1 MRIAFVSVMTG
12 SPWAASEVLW
22 AETADLALR
31 EGHEVLVSTFD
42 WPERPTAIAELER
55 DGAQLDMRPLS
66 RWYRRSALFTR
77 LKRSFRTLKKFKPD
91 VICVSQGGTYDV
103 SRSGGNAVLRST
115 LSSLGVPYILLCHC
129 EQPAPPARNL
139 SRARALF
146 EGAAIVG
153 MVADKM
159 RAVSEAHLGVA
170 IPNVRTFHNPVNL
183 RTIECLPWPEQ
194 NSPIKFAFVGR
205 LDPVKNVA
213 ALIETLASDRW
224 QQRDW
229 TLTVCGAGPDRAKLE
244 TQVKNAGLAHHV
256 TFAGYVSDIAA
267 LWREHHALIMPSRF
281 EGVPLAMIEAML
293 CGRPVV
299 ATDVGGIAEWIEE
312 DRNGFLIRRPDPQ
325 DIDSALEK
333 LWSQRERLEMM
344 GRNAHERT
352 IKTRDSDP
360 ARTLLQWL
368 ASAAATAATADAQL
382 HSWTP
387 KPSAAQGDSHGR
399 LAVIGSS
406 ARISVVIPTYEPERF
421 LVDALQSVL
430 AQDPG
435 ADVMQI
441 AIIDD
446 GSRRSRAAD
455 LVQSIAPAGRVEIHE
470 HDENIGLAGNWNRAV
485 ALARGEF
492 VHILHQDD
500 IVEPGFYQRLL
511 AGLDSSPRV
520 GMAFCR
526 HGYID
531 EQGRVERISHRE
543 RWHAGVLSGWLP
555 RIAQSQR
562 IQCPAAIV
570 RRSVYEQL
578 GGFRSELRYALDWEM
593 WVRIAARYD
602 VWFEP
607 TVCAHYRRHS
617 TTESARLEASGK
629 INEDLMNAIE
639 MFSAYLPIQL
649 RAHLKDRAYRRLAR
663 SQLRRA
669 LKLLDG
675 RAPLRAADE
684 IDYARTA
691 MQQLAPNLA
700 KRLLGSRL
708 SRVEAR
714 VASRLAS
721 DRT

>member
-22 AETADLALR
+22 AETAELALR

-42 WPERPTAIAELER
+42 WPERPAAISQLHR
-55 DGAQLDMRPLS
+55 LGAQLDLRPLS

-77 LKRSFRTLKKFKPD
+77 LKRSFKTLRQFKPD

-115 LSSLGVPYILLCHC
+115 LTSLATPYVLLCHC
-129 EQPAPPARNL
+129 EQPAPPERNL
-139 SRARALF
+139 MRARALF

-153 MVADKM
+153 MVAEKL
-159 RAVSEAHLGVA
+159 RAVSEAHLGIA
-170 IPNVRTFHNPVNL
+170 LPNVRAFHNPVNL
-183 RTIECLPWPEQ
+183 RKIECLPWPTQ
-194 NSPIKFAFVGR
+194 SSPLKFAFVGR
-205 LDPVKNVA
+205 LDPVKNLA
-213 ALIETLASDRW
+213 ALIQTLTSNAWKARN
-224 QQRDW
+224 W
-229 TLTVCGAGPDRAKLE
+229 TLTVCGLGPDRAALE
-244 TQVKNAGLAHHV
+244 MQVKDAGLADHV
-256 TFAGYVSDIAA
+256 SFAGYVKDIAA
-267 LWREHHALIMPSRF
+267 LWREHHALIMPSLF

-293 CGRPVV
+293 CGRPVI
-299 ATDVGGIAEWIEE
+299 ATDTGGIAEWIEE
-312 DRNGFLIRRPDPQ
+312 DCTGFLIQRPAPRE
-325 DIDSALEK
+325 IDAALEK
-333 LWSQRERLEMM
+333 LWNQRERLEMM

-368 ASAAATAATADAQL
+368 ENAAAIAGAQL
-382 HSWTP
+382 RASST
-387 KPSAAQGDSHGR
+387 DSCAPASTVR
-399 LAVIGSS
+399 APPAVIGL
-406 ARISVVIPTYEPERF
+406 RPKISVVIPTYEPERF
-421 LVDALQSVL
+421 FVDALKSVL

-435 ADVMQI
+435 QDAMQI

-446 GSRRSRAAD
+446 GSRHSRVAQFVES
-455 LVQSIAPAGRVEIHE
+455 LAPPGRIEIHE

-485 ALARGEF
+485 ALARGEY

-500 IVEPGFYQRLL
+500 IVESGFYQRLL
-511 AGLDSSPRV
+511 AGLDWSPRV

-531 EQGRVERISHRE
+531 EHGNIERISRRE
-543 RWHAGVLSGWLP
+543 RWQAGVLPDWLA

-593 WVRIAARYD
+593 WVRIASRYD

-617 TTESARLEASGK
+617 TTESARLEASGQ
-629 INEDLMNAIE
+629 INADTMNAIE
-639 MFSAYLPIQL
+639 MFSAYLPVEQQSY
-649 RAHLKDRAYRRLAR
+649 LKERAYRRLAR

-669 LKLLDG
+669 SKLLDG
-675 RAPLRAADE
+675 PSPSRAATE
-684 IDYARTA
+684 VDYARAA
-691 MQQLAPNLA
+691 MKRLAPNLA
-700 KRLLGSRL
+700 KRLLGTRL

-714 VASRLAS
+714 VASRRSS
-721 DRT
+721 DGT

>member
-22 AETADLALR
+22 AETAELALQ

-42 WPERPTAIAELER
+42 WPDRPAAISQLQR
-55 DGAQLDMRPLS
+55 LGAQLDLRPLS

-77 LKRSFRTLKKFKPD
+77 LKRSFKALKQFKPD

-115 LSSLGVPYILLCHC
+115 LTSLAAPYVLLCHC

-153 MVADKM
+153 MVADKL
-159 RAVSEAHLGVA
+159 RAVSEAHLGTA
-170 IPNVRTFHNPVNL
+170 IPNVRAFHNPVNL
-183 RTIECLPWPEQ
+183 RTIECLRWPAQ
-194 NSPIKFAFVGR
+194 NSPLKFAFVGR
-205 LDPVKNVA
+205 LDPVKNLA

-224 QQRDW
+224 KQRDW
-229 TLTVCGAGPDRAKLE
+229 TLTVCGSGPDRAALE
-244 TQVKNAGLAHHV
+244 TQAKNAGLDNHV
-256 TFAGYVSDIAA
+256 RFAGYVKDIAE
-267 LWREHHALIMPSRF
+267 LWREHHALIMPSLF

-299 ATDVGGIAEWIEE
+299 ATDVGGIADWIEE
-312 DRNGFLIRRPDPQ
+312 GCTGFLIRRPDPQ
-325 DIDSALEK
+325 DIDLALEN
-333 LWSQRERLEMM
+333 LWNQRERLELM
-344 GRNAHERT
+344 GRNAYERT

-368 ASAAATAATADAQL
+368 ESAAATAGAQL
-382 HSWTP
+382 RSRSTDSAVAQSTASARP
-387 KPSAAQGDSHGR
+387 K
-399 LAVIGSS
+399 LIGSS
-406 ARISVVIPTYEPERF
+406 ARVAVVIPTYEPERF

-435 ADVMQI
+435 PDAMQI

-446 GSRRSRAAD
+446 GSRHSRVTH
-455 LVQSIAPAGRVEIHE
+455 LVESIAPPGRIEIHE
-470 HDENIGLAGNWNRAV
+470 HDENVGLAGNWNRAI

-531 EQGRVERISHRE
+531 EQGNVERISHRE
-543 RWHAGVLSGWLP
+543 RWQAGVLPDWLG

-593 WVRIAARYD
+593 WVRIASRYD

-629 INEDLMNAIE
+629 INEDTMNAIE
-639 MFSAYLPIQL
+639 MFAAYLPVQQ
-649 RAHLKDRAYRRLAR
+649 RSYLKERAYRRLAR

-669 LKLLDG
+669 SKLLDG
-675 RAPLRAADE
+675 SSPRRAATE
-684 IDYARTA
+684 VDYARAA
-691 MQQLAPNLA
+691 MKHLTPNLA
-700 KRLLGSRL
+700 NQLLGTRL

-714 VASRLAS
+714 VASRLS
-721 DRT
+721 RDGT